1 MKKKFLSVVLALAMV
16 LSLMP
21 AAFAVEGEPAPAS
34 TVLPEAV
41 EGVITL
47 TENTDISATGWVVEG
62 KVTLDLAG
70 RELKAA
76 NTEEGNIDVPAGASL
91 TLKDSVGTGKVYTE
105 TDYTGSATGYAVID
119 VTGGNFTMESGFVQT
134 VREDPANKG
143 QFALG
148 IGKGGTMTINGG
160 KVEAG
165 WYAISGN
172 GTDTAKTST
181 VVINGGELVSTADYA
196 LYLPHNGETIIKGGT
211 VYGAAGGVS
220 IQRGTL
226 NISDNAV
233 VTSKGTGDTGNWGDG
248 TGGQA
253 AAAVNIAA
261 EYGDCTVNIS
271 GGKLTAEKN
280 ALIIKA
286 DSTHK
291 ISFAITG
298 GKFSSDV
305 SGYLTGDYVQNAN
318 GEVGKL
324 EQVAVAEVAA
334 ADGSTTTKYASLTGA
349 VNAAKDGE
357 TVTLLKD
364 VDLGSGYVNI
374 AKKLTLDLNGYTVT
388 GSNTWVIGVYS
399 DVTINDSSNGQG
411 KIINSSTS
419 SGTRIAVLA
428 QEKSQDEKTCKLT
441 IEGGIITATGIEN
454 SYGVFSNNSTTT
466 YGPTIIVNGGEITGY
481 FAGLTVTHDTDLTI
495 SGGEITGNYYAVS
508 GNGSADDTDITING
522 GKLVS
527 KDGNV
532 IYHPQ
537 VGNMTIGGNAEL
549 TGPNGVQY
557 CGAGMLTIQDNVV
570 ITATGSYTEF
580 PTKPSEQGD
589 GSTDDGAALSIVSRG
604 DGYQDGDQK
613 MAVNITGGT
622 LNSVNNAAI
631 SVYRLQNKN
640 GWVTNDQTNL
650 SSYLAALNITG
661 GKLSGG
667 ERKGALEI
675 DTAAEKQVAVS
686 GGLFSS
692 DPSAYCVDG
701 KTGVTNS
708 DNATKAD
715 YPYAVGEEVADAK
728 PAVVESATVPANTP
742 DNASQDAKDVA
753 DQMTGGAGV
762 KQDAALEGAIKD
774 AANGNKIEGNT
785 ELATGKTVT
794 ATLNEATNGSANDND
809 VAIVYQPYVDVTVT
823 NAVKSGATV
832 TSFTADLTP
841 MYRVVATTNAVVSG
855 GVEIKVSGEVDAD
868 ANAVL
873 IESGK
878 ELDGLADRQYEVKL
892 ALPDDF
898 ANAGDKLCIKH
909 DKNGS
914 AEYYT
919 GTVSE
924 DGGKLFVTFIS
935 NGFSPFTVYAAS
947 ETAAS
952 IGDNVYP
959 TLQAAVDAVENNGT
973 IKLLKD
979 GETATVSRTVKF
991 TVDPSGKNYTISLG
1005 GNCTDKDAGEHIF
1018 DVVYTAPSGGGSS
1031 STTYTVNVEKSKH
1044 GSVESNRSRASSGT
1058 TVTLTVQPDKG
1069 YELDELTVTDKDG
1082 DELKL
1087 TRKSDTKYTF
1097 TMPRSAVTVEAV
1109 FVEEREDTGY
1119 SDVSADA
1126 WYADA
1131 VQYVTDKGMMQGNN
1145 GKFMPADKLNRG
1157 QMAQVLFNLEGKQP
1171 VNYAMSFGDVNGS
1184 EWFAEA
1190 VRWAASEKIVSG
1202 YDNGNFGPNDPI
1214 TREQL
1219 AVILF
1224 RYAQYKGMDTVTLEE
1239 NLTGFA
1245 DADEISG
1252 YAVSA
1257 LNWAVGA
1264 GVLKGTGTGLAPKAN
1279 ATRSEVAQML
1289 MNFDQNV
1296 MK

>member
-1 MKKKFLSVVLALAMV
+1 MKKKLLSVVLALAMV

-21 AAFAVEGEPAPAS
+21 AAFAAEGDTTPAAA
-34 TVLPEAV
+34 TALPQADEN
-41 EGVITL
+41 GVITL

-76 NTEEGNIDVPAGASL
+76 NTAGGNIDVPAGASL
-91 TLKDSVGTGKVYTE
+91 TLKDSVGTGKIYTE
-105 TDYTGSATGYAVID
+105 TDYTGGATGYAVID
-119 VTGGNFTMESGFVQT
+119 VTGGSFTMESGFVQT

-196 LYLPHNGETIIKGGT
+196 LYLPHNGNTTVKGGT
-211 VYGAAGGVS
+211 VYGASGGVS

-334 ADGSTTTKYASLTGA
+334 ADGSKTTKYASLTGA

-441 IEGGIITATGIEN
+441 IEGGTITATGIEN

-508 GNGSADDTDITING
+508 GNGSADDTDISING

-527 KDGNV
+527 KDGNA

-557 CGAGMLTIQDNVV
+557 CGAGTLTIQDNVV
-570 ITATGSYTEF
+570 ITATGPYTEF
-580 PTKPSEQGD
+580 PAKPSEQGD

-604 DGYQDGDQK
+604 GGYQDGGQT
-613 MAVNITGGT
+613 MTVNITGGT

-640 GWVTNDQTNL
+640 GWVTNNQTDL

-667 ERKGALEI
+667 ERKGTLEI
-675 DTAAEKQVAVS
+675 DTAAEKQVAVT

-692 DPSAYCVDG
+692 DPSAYCVASM
-701 KTGVTNS
+701 TGVTNT

-715 YPYAVGEEVADAK
+715 YPYAVGEKVADAK

-742 DNASQDAKDVA
+742 ENASDDVKSVAKE
-753 DQMTGGAGV
+753 MTGGAGV
-762 KQDAALEGAIKD
+762 KQDAALEGAIKN

-794 ATLNEATNGSANDND
+794 ATLNEATSGSVTDNE
-809 VAIVYQPYVDVTVT
+809 VAIVYQTYVDVTVT
-823 NAVKSGATV
+823 DAKKNDSGKV
-832 TSFTADLTP
+832 TSFTAALTP
-841 MYRVVATTNAVVSG
+841 MYRVVATTQTVVNSND
-855 GVEIKVSGEVDAD
+855 EIKVSGEVEAD

-873 IESGK
+873 VKSGE
-878 ELDGLADRQYEVKL
+878 ELNGLADRQYEVKL
-892 ALPDDF
+892 ALPDGF
-898 ANAGDKLCIKH
+898 AVKGERLCIKH
-909 DKNGS
+909 EKNGS
-914 AEYYT
+914 VEYYT
-919 GTVSE
+919 GTVSD
-924 DGGKLFVTFIS
+924 DGKFVTFTT

-947 ETAAS
+947 ESAAS

-959 TLQAAVDAVENNGT
+959 TLQAAVDAVQDGQT
-973 IKLLKD
+973 IGILKAD
-979 GETATVSRTVKF
+979 QTATVNRTVKF
-991 TVDPSGKNYTISLG
+991 TVEPAGKNYTISLG
-1005 GNCTDKDAGEHIF
+1005 GNCTDKDTTEHVF
-1018 DVVYTAPSGGGSS
+1018 DVVYTAPSGGSS
-1031 STTYTVNVEKSKH
+1031 SSYTVNVEDSKNGTVTASHKS
-1044 GSVESNRSRASSGT
+1044 ASKNT
-1058 TVTLTVQPDKG
+1058 TVTLTVKADKG
-1069 YELDELTVTDKDG
+1069 YELDELTVTDKNG
-1082 DELKL
+1082 KELKL
-1087 TRKSDTKYTF
+1087 TDKGNGKYTF
-1097 TMPRSAVTVEAV
+1097 AMPASKVDVKATFAEIVEKPA
-1109 FVEEREDTGY
+1109 Y
-1119 SDVSADA
+1119 SDVSASA
-1126 WYADA
+1126 WYAKA
-1131 VQYVTDKGMMQGNN
+1131 VAYVTEKGMMEGDS
-1145 GKFMPADKLNRG
+1145 GKFMPLDKLTRS
-1157 QMAQVLFNLEGKQP
+1157 QMAQVLFNLEGKKS
-1171 VNYAMSFGDVNGS
+1171 VNYALTFGDMNGT
-1184 EWFAEA
+1184 EWYAEA
-1190 VRWAASEKIVSG
+1190 VRWAASEQIVNG

-1219 AVILF
+1219 VTVLY
-1224 RYAQYKGMDTVTLEE
+1224 RYAQYKGLDTATTEE
-1239 NLTGFA
+1239 NLTSFA
-1245 DADEISG
+1245 DAAQVSG

-1257 LNWAVGA
+1257 MNWAVGA
-1264 GVLKGTGTGLAPKAN
+1264 GVINGTDSGLAPKAT
-1279 ATRSEVAQML
+1279 ATRAEVAQIL
-1289 MNFDQNV
+1289 MNFDQ
-1296 MK
+1296 KF

>member
-21 AAFAVEGEPAPAS
+21 AAFAAEGGVSTAEELKTAIENAPKDGS
-34 TVLPEAV
+34 QVT
-41 EGVITL
+41 ITL
-47 TENTDISATGWVVEG
+47 DADISDMSTDQIVTIAEG
-62 KVTLDLAG
+62 QNILLDMAEHSIKVASAFAG
-70 RELKAA
+70 RPIR
-76 NTEEGNIDVPAGASL
+76 NEGTL
-91 TLKDSVGTGKVYTE
+91 T
-105 TDYTGSATGYAVID
+105 
-119 VTGGNFTMESGFVQT
+119 VT
-134 VREDPANKG
+134 
-143 QFALG
+143 
-148 IGKGGTMTINGG
+148 
-160 KVEAG
+160 
-165 WYAISGN
+165 GN
-172 GTDTAKTST
+172 GTIDSSNSNTGGYGAIDNYGTLTIENGTFTGSVNASGASIKNRPDGDLTIKDGTFNGAVTAVYNAGIAKIYNGLFDCRSCSACNNSSWGYTIQSHMDEEGKSPQLYFYNGTVIGVQGGFSTSAGYSEIHDGSFKTVSCAT
-181 VVINGGELVSTADYA
+181 HTNGSSAHYA
-196 LYLPHNGETIIKGGT
+196 LYIAGEDEDVKCVVYGGSFESVSKTAALIGNDNTGGDGGINANATTEIKGGT
-211 VYGAAGGVS
+211 FKAPAGQKAVTGAE
-220 IQRGTL
+220 
-226 NISDNAV
+226 N
-233 VTSKGTGDTGNWGDG
+233 TGNP
-248 TGGQA
+248 
-253 AAAVNIAA
+253 V
-261 EYGDCTVNIS
+261 
-271 GGKLTAEKN
+271 
-280 ALIIKA
+280 
-286 DSTHK
+286 
-291 ISFAITG
+291 ITG

-305 SGYLTGDYVQNAN
+305 SEYLADDCVQNAN

-324 EQVAVAEVAA
+324 EQVAVAEVVA

-428 QEKSQDEKTCKLT
+428 QENSQDEKTCKLT

-823 NAVKSGATV
+823 DAVKSGATV

-855 GVEIKVSGEVDAD
+855 GTEIKVSGEVDAD

-878 ELDGLADRQYEVKL
+878 ELNGLADRQYEVKL
-892 ALPDDF
+892 ALPNDF

-1018 DVVYTAPSGGGSS
+1018 DVVYTAPSSGGGSS
-1031 STTYTVNVEKSKH
+1031 SATYTVNVEKSKH

-1157 QMAQVLFNLEGKQP
+1157 QMA
-1171 VNYAMSFGDVNGS
+1171 
-1184 EWFAEA
+1184 
-1190 VRWAASEKIVSG
+1190 
-1202 YDNGNFGPNDPI
+1202 
-1214 TREQL
+1214 
-1219 AVILF
+1219 
-1224 RYAQYKGMDTVTLEE
+1224 
-1239 NLTGFA
+1239 
-1245 DADEISG
+1245 
-1252 YAVSA
+1252 
-1257 LNWAVGA
+1257 
-1264 GVLKGTGTGLAPKAN
+1264 
-1279 ATRSEVAQML
+1279 
-1289 MNFDQNV
+1289 
-1296 MK
+1296 

>member
-21 AAFAVEGEPAPAS
+21 AAFAVEGGVSTAEELKTAIENAPKDGS
-34 TVLPEAV
+34 QVT
-41 EGVITL
+41 ITL
-47 TENTDISATGWVVEG
+47 DADISDMSTDQIVTIAEG
-62 KVTLDLAG
+62 QNILLDMAEHSIKVASAFAG
-70 RELKAA
+70 RPIR
-76 NTEEGNIDVPAGASL
+76 NEGTL
-91 TLKDSVGTGKVYTE
+91 T
-105 TDYTGSATGYAVID
+105 
-119 VTGGNFTMESGFVQT
+119 VT
-134 VREDPANKG
+134 
-143 QFALG
+143 
-148 IGKGGTMTINGG
+148 
-160 KVEAG
+160 
-165 WYAISGN
+165 GN
-172 GTDTAKTST
+172 GTIDSSNSNTGGYGAIDNYGTLTIENGTFTGSVNASGASIKNRPDGDLTIKDGTFNGAVTAVYNAGIAKIYNGLFDCRSCSACNSSSWGYTIQSHMDEEGKSPQLYFYNGTVIGVQGGFSTSAGYSEIHDGSFKTVSCAT
-181 VVINGGELVSTADYA
+181 HTNGSSAHYA
-196 LYLPHNGETIIKGGT
+196 LYIAGEDEDVKCVVYGGSFESVSKTAALIGNDNTGGDGGINANATTEIKGGT
-211 VYGAAGGVS
+211 FKAPAGQKAVTGAE
-220 IQRGTL
+220 
-226 NISDNAV
+226 N
-233 VTSKGTGDTGNWGDG
+233 TGNP
-248 TGGQA
+248 
-253 AAAVNIAA
+253 V
-261 EYGDCTVNIS
+261 
-271 GGKLTAEKN
+271 
-280 ALIIKA
+280 
-286 DSTHK
+286 
-291 ISFAITG
+291 ITG

-305 SGYLTGDYVQNAN
+305 SEYLSEGYIWDQNTGVVEKLGAENAVAQVGEQYFATLPAAVAAVQDGGTVTMLRDASGAGVGTFKGATDGTGVKNFTIDFAGHTYTCTGPAVGSAGTQSQAFHLEWNGNDQPNAQVILKNGTITSTKDSGVRMIVQNYCDLT
-318 GEVGKL
+318 L
-324 EQVAVAEVAA
+324 ENMIV
-334 ADGSTTTKYASLTGA
+334 DGSNLQ
-349 VNAAKDGE
+349 AKD
-357 TVTLLKD
+357 
-364 VDLGSGYVNI
+364 
-374 AKKLTLDLNGYTVT
+374 YTV
-388 GSNTWVIGVYS
+388 
-399 DVTINDSSNGQG
+399 
-411 KIINSSTS
+411 
-419 SGTRIAVLA
+419 
-428 QEKSQDEKTCKLT
+428 
-441 IEGGIITATGIEN
+441 
-454 SYGVFSNNSTTT
+454 SNNC
-466 YGPTIIVNGGEITGY
+466 
-481 FAGLTVTHDTDLTI
+481 
-495 SGGEITGNYYAVS
+495 
-508 GNGSADDTDITING
+508 
-522 GKLVS
+522 
-527 KDGNV
+527 GNV
-532 IYHPQ
+532 
-537 VGNMTIGGNAEL
+537 
-549 TGPNGVQY
+549 
-557 CGAGMLTIQDNVV
+557 TIQDTT
-570 ITATGSYTEF
+570 IIEPKAGGFAFDSCDYASYTGVCV
-580 PTKPSEQGD
+580 TVKGNSYIQGAMECTNPN
-589 GSTDDGAALSIVSRG
+589 GGAE
-604 DGYQDGDQK
+604 
-613 MAVNITGGT
+613 
-622 LNSVNNAAI
+622 NAQI
-631 SVYRLQNKN
+631 IIES
-640 GWVTNDQTNL
+640 
-650 SSYLAALNITG
+650 
-661 GKLSGG
+661 
-667 ERKGALEI
+667 
-675 DTAAEKQVAVS
+675 
-686 GGLFSS
+686 GLFSS

-701 KTGVTNS
+701 KTGVTNT

-742 DNASQDAKDVA
+742 ENASDDVKNVA
-753 DQMTGGAGV
+753 QEMTGGAGV

-823 NAVKSGATV
+823 DAVKSGATV

-855 GVEIKVSGEVDAD
+855 GMEIKVSGEVDAD

-878 ELDGLADRQYEVKL
+878 ELNGLADRQYEVKL
-892 ALPDDF
+892 ALPNDF

-1018 DVVYTAPSGGGSS
+1018 DVVYTAPSSGGGSS
-1031 STTYTVNVEKSKH
+1031 SATYTVNVEKSKH

-1087 TRKSDTKYTF
+1087 TQKSDTKYTF